1 MTKHS
6 AKERAIWQ
14 CRTDWSAQVCERAVL
29 SDLDPEAILKAR
41 QEYRIKFP
49 TMRAELDGWDDETF
63 LNKIGL
69 AIKGNL
75 TNSALLLLGKPE
87 SASLISPAVARITWI
102 LKDERNQE
110 KDYEHFDPPFILNV
124 DRVLSKIR
132 NLTIRQLPSGTLFPV
147 EIGQYDP

>member
-1 MTKHS
+1 M
-6 AKERAIWQ
+6 
-14 CRTDWSAQVCERAVL
+14 
-29 SDLDPEAILKAR
+29 
-41 QEYRIKFP
+41 
-49 TMRAELDGWDDETF
+49 DGWDDETF